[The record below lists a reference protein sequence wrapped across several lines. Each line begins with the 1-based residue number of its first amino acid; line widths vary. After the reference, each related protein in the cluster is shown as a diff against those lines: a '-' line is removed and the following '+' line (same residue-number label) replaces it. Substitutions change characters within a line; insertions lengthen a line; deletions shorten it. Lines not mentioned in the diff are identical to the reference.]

1 LRPTVVVARLLDRT
15 LHVLRAKAV
24 RPRRIRSSAMNCGRC
39 ESSRASR
46 PRHSYSPLSGVARS
60 PPQASPSCSPA
71 PAMRPRLASLRSTH
85 TCYRNAC
92 GYALANKGID
102 TRTIGAYLGH
112 RSINRSKRY
121 WRFSNRVDLR
131 PSDITPLVHAAAEC
145 LFCADLSS
153 WKQFRPRSREV
164 RRQRPR
170 AHGRKVRRR
179 DHDIAVVGR
188 ARMAATHEG
197 SLASNVGAEGD
208 RNCNVNFLCLS
219 IVESSDLRC
228 RVSLQRPLPIQLRSQ
243 CP

>member
-121 WRFSNRVDLR
+121 WRFSESRGFAALGHYSLGPCRRRVPVLCR
-131 PSDITPLVHAAAEC
+131 FVELETISTAE
-145 LFCADLSS
+145 
-153 WKQFRPRSREV
+153 PRSSTTASASP
-164 RRQRPR
+164 RP
-170 AHGRKVRRR
+170 
-179 DHDIAVVGR
+179 
-188 ARMAATHEG
+188 
-197 SLASNVGAEGD
+197 
-208 RNCNVNFLCLS
+208 
-219 IVESSDLRC
+219 
-228 RVSLQRPLPIQLRSQ
+228 
-243 CP
+243 